1 MVLEKAKCL
10 IYNESLLP
18 VIVITGSNGSLLA
31 NPVRQSIERSL
42 DPAILAHGA
51 TE

>member
-1 MVLEKAKCL
+1 L
-10 IYNESLLP
+10 IYNESLFP
-18 VIVITGSNGSLLA
+18 VIIITGNSGSLLA
-31 NPVRQSIERSL
+31 DLIRESSERSL

>member
-1 MVLEKAKCL
+1 L
-10 IYNESLLP
+10 IYNESLFP
-18 VIVITGSNGSLLA
+18 VIIITGNSGSLLA